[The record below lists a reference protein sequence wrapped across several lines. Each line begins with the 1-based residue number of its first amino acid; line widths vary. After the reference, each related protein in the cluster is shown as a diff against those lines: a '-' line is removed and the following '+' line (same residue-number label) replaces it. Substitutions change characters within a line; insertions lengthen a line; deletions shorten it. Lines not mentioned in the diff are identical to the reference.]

1 MAKRT
6 ATRRQASIYYAFAA
20 APLPRCCVINEVIM
34 GENHWGSNPG
44 AHLITNFLPKV
55 SLPFPTF
62 TLHHFREEMECDT
75 VQDISLLKVKPSH
88 L

>member
-1 MAKRT
+1 MCSIWSRNRYYKLALCFAQIVSKEKT
-6 ATRRQASIYYAFAA
+6 QA
-20 APLPRCCVINEVIM
+20 RCCVINEVIM

-62 TLHHFREEMECDT
+62 TLHHFREEMECNT
-75 VQDISLLKVKPSH
+75 IQDI
-88 L
+88 